1 MGNMRKKI
9 AFLAG
14 AISFD
19 NQNRVIDGVLRRAA
33 EFDTDVFIF
42 TCFVNY
48 DESEENK
55 VGAFQIM
62 ELPDLTTY
70 DGVIVMKNSIQ
81 YEPASN
87 SLMNR
92 IKESRIPAVSVD
104 EYIDGMH
111 NVGISDYN
119 SQKRIVEH
127 LIKKHHLTKSI
138 MCAVFYRAK
147 KEWNVIGHIG
157 MLWKSMAFLFVIV
170 RFTAEIIIVK
180 AEEKPSNIL

>member
-104 EYIDGMH
+104 ENIRWLFFRFH
-111 NVGISDYN
+111 DYN
-119 SQKRIVEH
+119 FRS
-127 LIKKHHLTKSI
+127 
-138 MCAVFYRAK
+138 
-147 KEWNVIGHIG
+147 
-157 MLWKSMAFLFVIV
+157 
-170 RFTAEIIIVK
+170 
-180 AEEKPSNIL
+180 KPDNHKQECHALP

>member
-1 MGNMRKKI
+1 M
-9 AFLAG
+9 
-14 AISFD
+14 
-19 NQNRVIDGVLRRAA
+19 IDGVLRRAA

-127 LIKKHHLTKSI
+127 LIKKHHLTKNQL
-138 MCAVFYRAK
+138 C
-147 KEWNVIGHIG
+147 
-157 MLWKSMAFLFVIV
+157 V
-170 RFTAEIIIVK
+170 RYSAGQRRNGTLSGI
-180 AEEKPSNIL
+180 

>member
-19 NQNRVIDGVLRRAA
+19 NQNRVDRRCIK
-33 EFDTDVFIF
+33 TCCGIRYGCIYF

-111 NVGISDYN
+111 NVGISDYIARN
-119 SQKRIVEH
+119 VCRTSDKETSSDKNQLCVRY
-127 LIKKHHLTKSI
+127 S
-138 MCAVFYRAK
+138 YRAK
-147 KEWNVIGHIG
+147 RNGTLSGI
-157 MLWKSMAFLFVIV
+157 
-170 RFTAEIIIVK
+170 
-180 AEEKPSNIL
+180 

>member
-127 LIKKHHLTKSI
+127 LIKKHHL
-138 MCAVFYRAK
+138 
-147 KEWNVIGHIG
+147 HIG
-157 MLWKSMAFLFVIV
+157 MLWKSMAFLFVLV

>member
-104 EYIDGMH
+104 EYRTSDKETSSDKNQLCVRYSTGQRR
-111 NVGISDYN
+111 NGTLSGI
-119 SQKRIVEH
+119 
-127 LIKKHHLTKSI
+127 
-138 MCAVFYRAK
+138 
-147 KEWNVIGHIG
+147 
-157 MLWKSMAFLFVIV
+157 
-170 RFTAEIIIVK
+170 
-180 AEEKPSNIL
+180 

>member
-19 NQNRVIDGVLRRAA
+19 NQNRVIGGVLRRAA

-127 LIKKHHLTKSI
+127 LISKRRLLPLHLNQTPQMTQNS
-138 MCAVFYRAK
+138 
-147 KEWNVIGHIG
+147 
-157 MLWKSMAFLFVIV
+157 
-170 RFTAEIIIVK
+170 
-180 AEEKPSNIL
+180 

>member
-104 EYIDGMH
+104 EYIDGDG
-111 NVGISDYN
+111 VCLI
-119 SQKRIVEH
+119 EWAE
-127 LIKKHHLTKSI
+127 LIKGIIPENAVSIKITKDLSKGLD
-138 MCAVFYRAK
+138 YRK
-147 KEWNVIGHIG
+147 IEVEECRTSDKETSSDKNQ
-157 MLWKSMAFLFVIV
+157 LCV
-170 RFTAEIIIVK
+170 RYSAGQRRNGTLSGI
-180 AEEKPSNIL
+180 